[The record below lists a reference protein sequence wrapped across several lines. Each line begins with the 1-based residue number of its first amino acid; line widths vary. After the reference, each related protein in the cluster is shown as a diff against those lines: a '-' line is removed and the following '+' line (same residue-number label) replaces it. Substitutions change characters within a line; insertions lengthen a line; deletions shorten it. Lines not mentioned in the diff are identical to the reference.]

1 MGRGEEGMR
10 NRGYMR
16 FAAECFIK
24 RCCRLW
30 GVQSPTES
38 ARENGEL
45 FKREFERGIEDARK
59 VINGK
64 PKEET

>member
-10 NRGYMR
+10 NRGIYG

-24 RCCRLW
+24 RCRRLW

-38 ARENGEL
+38 AREDGEL
-45 FKREFERGIEDARK
+45 FKRELERGIKDARK
-59 VINGK
+59 AINGK
-64 PKEET
+64 SKEEP